1 MKIISVKEKVIYK
14 ETIRI
19 YIYFDIYDYMV
30 SGKTT
35 LED

>member
-14 ETIRI
+14 EIIRI

-30 SGKTT
+30 FGKII